1 MKITN
6 KYQNPTP
13 ILSVGQVRWLGTWVL
28 LFALLFAERLHAQ
41 ACGSC
46 ATPTCAAVK
55 QYVNKTG
62 AQGGAGKIWQNY
74 SPGLPSSTGSFTVY
88 TTIRTDVNGQVAVMQ
103 ELQVYGPTPNLTPNI
118 VSAASSRTYKLF
130 EMSNAACAGS
140 GIAPNIPNDGLSTT
154 FNPGW
159 TNLLPNTD
167 YKLALTTNLSGLAS
181 GYVYQGFNIRYYHSV
196 RAMGAFTFNCG
207 TSSYTGTFTANAT
220 GGQTGVLNVPI
231 SGVSAGIANLSVF
244 GAGFSGAVSTV
255 IAAGQ
260 TSIAVPITYDGSGAA
275 GAHNVT
281 VTSTQGSGSCSEN
294 LTVLPVY
301 ATCQFV
307 CSGST
312 AATGTFIANAAGG
325 QVGNLVVPITSVT
338 PGLANFTASGGGFS
352 GVFSGSLTTGQ
363 TTVTI
368 PLTYDGSGAAGSRTM
383 SVTSPQETGSCAARA
398 TVNAPGASFTF
409 NCGAAAVVGNF
420 VANGVTNQGGFLT
433 VPMSSATAG
442 TVSLSVS
449 GSGFSGSLSTTLVAN
464 QTSVTIPI
472 TFDGSGA
479 AGSRAMNVTSSAAT
493 GTCTP
498 SATVTAP
505 NLAGA
510 IAFTCAEPLLTS
522 VGTFVANGAGGQNGL
537 LTVIFTT
544 QTAGQVTFSVSGGGF
559 SGSMTATVAAGQT
572 AVNVPVVF
580 DGSGTAG
587 NHAITVA
594 SNAATG
600 TCNSNVLVQ
609 EIFDFACPNFNTASN
624 FLSNGQ
630 TQNGNLVIPIKN
642 TGSGAATFTV
652 TGGGFTGTLATNLL
666 DSQRFVSIPVVFDG
680 SGSFGNRAV
689 TVTSSQGAGACG
701 VNVWI
706 NNPAMQGCD
715 FLTTENMDIK
725 IHSQNENA
733 GFSTHYVLVDANN
746 VIRYSVAAMPFSGIA
761 KGIYTA
767 YAVNYSGTAPSLTAG
782 TNLNA
787 MGGSCVALSNAYPL
801 KVCPAF
807 TFSCGDANYTGTF
820 VANGISGQTGVLNVH
835 LKNPLPVSTT
845 LTASGAGFSGSRT
858 LVLTQNDTIV
868 PFTLTYDGSGAGGTI
883 LLNVAAANGESN
895 CSVSVIVLPPP
906 PPAQFTFDCSASVID
921 ATFLASGGPQSGSV
935 AVNLT
940 GVVVGTVDFT
950 VSGTAG
956 FSGTMD
962 NVSLT
967 NAMTNLVIP
976 VSFDGSSPAGVRTIT
991 ISSPSATNTCSF
1003 TTNVLPYCANPSVGG
1018 TAAYTGGGLCATAN
1032 SGAVSLS
1039 GETGAVVKWQTSTN
1053 GGAAWIDIANV
1064 TTTLNF
1070 TNAANGQ
1077 QYRAVVS
1084 NGAACSEANAT
1095 PTTISTSAAAC
1106 AAGCNV
1112 PKPSVRH

>member
-13 ILSVGQVRWLGTWVL
+13 ILSVGHVRWLGIWAL
-28 LFALLFAERLHAQ
+28 LFSLLFAEKLNAQ

-46 ATPTCAAVK
+46 ATPSCAAVK
-55 QYVNKTG
+55 QYVNKTT

-74 SPGLPSSTGSFTVY
+74 TPNLPPSTGSFTVY

-103 ELQVYGPTPNLTPNI
+103 ELQVFGPTTGLTPNI

-130 EMSNAACAGS
+130 EMSNASCAGA

-167 YKLALTTNLSGLAS
+167 YKLALTTNLSGMAS

-231 SGVSAGIANLSVF
+231 SGVSAGIANLSVS
-244 GAGFSGAVSTV
+244 GAGFSGSVSTI
-255 IAAGQ
+255 IAVGQ

-275 GAHNVT
+275 GAHSVT
-281 VTSTQGSGSCSEN
+281 VTSTQGSGSCSKN
-294 LTVLPVY
+294 ITVLPVY

-307 CSGST
+307 CTGAT
-312 AATGTFIANAAGG
+312 AATGTFTANATGG
-325 QVGNLVVPITSVT
+325 QSGSLVIPITSVT
-338 PGLANFTASGGGFS
+338 AGLANFTASGGGFS
-352 GVFSGSLTTGQ
+352 GVFTGSLTSGQ
-363 TTVTI
+363 TSVTI
-368 PLTYDGSGAAGSRTM
+368 PLTFDGSGSAGSRTL
-383 SVTSPQETGSCAARA
+383 SITSPQETGSCAARA
-398 TVNAPGASFTF
+398 AVAAPGASFAF
-409 NCGAAAVVGNF
+409 NCGSAAVSGNF
-420 VANGVTNQGGFLT
+420 VANGATGQGGFLT
-433 VPMSSATAG
+433 VPISGATAG
-442 TVSLSVS
+442 TVGFTVA
-449 GSGFSGSLSTTLVAN
+449 GGGFSGSLSATLVAN
-464 QTSVTIPI
+464 QTSVTIPL

-479 AGSRAMNVTSSAAT
+479 AGSRAMTVTSSAAT
-493 GTCTP
+493 GSCTP

-505 NLAGA
+505 NAAGA
-510 IAFTCAEPLLTS
+510 ITFACAATATS
-522 VGTFVANGAGGQNGL
+522 VGTFTANGAAGQNGL
-537 LTVIFTT
+537 LTVNFTT
-544 QTAGQVTFSVSGGGF
+544 QTAGQVTFSVTGGGF
-559 SGSMTATVAAGQT
+559 SGSMTANVAAGQT
-572 AVNVPVVF
+572 SVNVPVVF
-580 DGSGTAG
+580 DGSGAAG
-587 NHAITVA
+587 NHAIAVA
-594 SNAATG
+594 SSAATG
-600 TCNSNVLVQ
+600 TCAMNVLVN

-630 TQNGNLVIPIKN
+630 TQNGNLVIPIQN
-642 TGSGAATFTV
+642 TGSGAATFAV
-652 TGGGFTGTLATNLL
+652 TGGGFTGTLTTNLL
-666 DSQRFVSIPVVFDG
+666 DSQRYVSIPVVFDG
-680 SGSFGNRAV
+680 SGAAGNRAV
-689 TVTSSQGAGACG
+689 TVTSAQGGGTCG

-715 FLTTENMDIK
+715 FLTTEDIDIK
-725 IHSQNENA
+725 IHSQNGNA

-761 KGIYTA
+761 KGVYTA
-767 YAVNYSGTAPSLTAG
+767 YAVNYSGTAPNLTVG

-787 MGGSCVALSNAYPL
+787 IGGSCVALSNAYPL

-820 VANGISGQTGVLNVH
+820 VANGIAGQTGVLNVV
-835 LKNPLPVSTT
+835 LKNPLPVATT

-858 LVLTQNDTIV
+858 LVLTANDTIV
-868 PFTLTYDGSGAGGTI
+868 PFTLTYDGSGSGGTI

-895 CSVSVIVLPPP
+895 CSISVIVLPPP
-906 PPAQFTFDCSASVID
+906 PPAQFTFDCSASAVD
-921 ATFLASGGPQSGSV
+921 ATFYATGGPQSGSV

-940 GVVVGTVDFT
+940 GVVAGTVDFT
-950 VSGTAG
+950 VIGSSG

-967 NAMTNLVIP
+967 NAMNSLVIP
-976 VSFDGSSPAGVRTIT
+976 ISFDGSSPAGTRTIT

-1003 TTNVLPYCANPSVGG
+1003 TTNVLAVCATPSVGG
-1018 TAAYTGGGLCATAN
+1018 TVNYTGGGLCSTAN
-1032 SGAVSLS
+1032 SGSVSLS
-1039 GETGAVVKWQTSTN
+1039 GETGAVVKWQTSIN
-1053 GGAAWIDIANV
+1053 AGANWTDIVNTA
-1064 TTTLNF
+1064 TTFAF

-1077 QYRAVVS
+1077 QYRAIV
-1084 NGAACSEANAT
+1084 NGGAGCLDANAT
-1095 PTTISTSAAAC
+1095 AATLTTSAAAC
-1106 AAGCNV
+1106 ATGCNV
-1112 PKPSVRH
+1112 PKPSVNH